1 MKSTSARPSAAPRRG
16 SPGRRLALVPAVVA
30 LLSATA
36 CSSADSSGD
45 ASADSSTGPAEPTT
59 AVPTGEESATSS
71 STPEP
76 AGTAAAPLEL
86 SGGGTTEVCAGK
98 RFPRDLAFFDV
109 SWEAGTDL
117 EFFEIRVDAPEGL
130 RQVVADTL
138 TIPPRNFGGRIA
150 VSGMTAWAERER
162 TLRSPQLALAGGT
175 RLSEESPIEG
185 ATGLAVL
192 RLKIDE
198 DALDS
203 ASGASFG
210 SVSATYRT
218 VDGETGTVSEP
229 SEVVFRAK
237 GRC

>member
-1 MKSTSARPSAAPRRG
+1 MKSSARPSAAPRRG
-16 SPGRRLALVPAVVA
+16 SPGRRLSLVPAVVA

-45 ASADSSTGPAEPTT
+45 ASADSSTGPAEPTA
-59 AVPTGEESATSS
+59 AVPTGEESATPS
-71 STPEP
+71 STP
-76 AGTAAAPLEL
+76 AGTVAAPLEL

-98 RFPRDLAFFDV
+98 RFPRDLAFFEV

-138 TIPPRNFGGRIA
+138 TIPPRKPGGRIA